1 MINPEKKE
9 NNDAGQK
16 RNICK
21 NEILKETIEDKSQS
35 LRGIIDQ
42 V

>member
-1 MINPEKKE
+1 MNIPEKKE
-9 NNDAGQK
+9 NNDVSQEK
-16 RNICK
+16 KISK
-21 NEILKETIEDKSQS
+21 NEILEEAIEDETQS